1 MKKIA
6 IFGGLGFISRNV
18 VQHLKDKY
26 EFILYD
32 LVVDNN
38 LFGHHKNIK
47 CIKCNILDD
56 NIEKILQKENPDFI
70 INTVSIVNAA
80 RDFSLMSS
88 MIDVNLNIL
97 LKLYEASKKVKSL
110 SAFIHLGSGE
120 EYGSISTPFKESQR
134 EEPMSPY
141 ALCKQITT
149 NTAVSLYRNYK
160 FPIMVIRPSNLF
172 GDGQPAD
179 KFIPYIIG
187 QLKANKSLE
196 LSPCIQKR
204 DFISTEQFSEAIDA
218 LLDSHQ
224 NAIGEIINI
233 GSGISI
239 RLKDVV
245 EFAKK
250 ELNST
255 SELQFDALPMR
266 ENEMMDFNLD
276 VTKFN
281 KITGENYT
289 FDFWQAFKVY
299 IRRCNT

>member
-97 LKLYEASKKVKSL
+97 LKLYEASKNLKSL

-149 NTAVSLYRNYK
+149 NTAVSLYRNCK
-160 FPIMVIRPSNLF
+160 FPIMVVRPSNLF
-172 GDGQPAD
+172 GDGQLAD
-179 KFIPYIIG
+179 KFIPYIVE
-187 QLKANKSLE
+187 QLKANKSLK
-196 LSPCIQKR
+196 LTPCIQKR
-204 DFISTEQFSEAIDA
+204 DFISADKFSEGIDD
-218 LLDSHQ
+218 LLENYQ
-224 NAIGEIINI
+224 KVLGEIVNI
-233 GSGISI
+233 GSGCSI
-239 RLKDVV
+239 ILKDIV
-245 EFAKK
+245 EFAKR

-255 SELQFDALPMR
+255 SELQFDAFPMR

-276 VTKFN
+276 ITKFN
-281 KITGENYT
+281 KITAKDHS
-289 FDFWQAFKVY
+289 FDFWSAFKIY
-299 IRRCNT
+299 IHK